1 MHVVIYAGE
10 TKTKLCQR
18 LANDMKLDEKKL
30 LKLYLQKARFKE
42 ADILSGRYTLARKA
56 DENATI
62 SYLFDLSK
70 EKIATFEKNYLSK
83 EPDSLKRK
91 TIFVIASIIQ
101 KESNSIKEMPY
112 ISSVIYNRLEKKM
125 KLQMDAT
132 LNYGKY
138 ANQIVTPER
147 IKTDMSYYNT
157 YKHKGL
163 PPHPL
168 GTVSLEA
175 LQAAVR
181 PAKSDYLFFMLNKDG
196 SHNFSSTYAQHLEKL
211 RAFRAHQKA
220 KRAKKAQALEKK
232 KSDSNKTVKK
242 SFGLKFDTLTFKKSR

>member
-1 MHVVIYAGE
+1 MDVVIYAGE
-10 TKTKLCQR
+10 TKEKLCQR
-18 LANDMKLDEKKL
+18 LANDMKLDEEKL
-30 LKLYLQKARFKE
+30 LNLYLQKAQFKE
-42 ADILSGRYTLARKA
+42 ADILSGSYTIARKA
-56 DENATI
+56 DEKATI
-62 SYLFDLSK
+62 TYLFDVSQKKLD
-70 EKIATFEKNYLSK
+70 TFEKNYLGK
-83 EPDSLKRK
+83 TPDTLKRK

-101 KESNSIKEMPY
+101 KESNFIKEMPY

-138 ANQIVTPER
+138 AHQIVTPER
-147 IKTDMSYYNT
+147 IKTDTSYYNT

-196 SHNFSSTYAQHLEKL
+196 SHNFSSTYVQHLKKL
-211 RAFRAHQKA
+211 RAFRAYQKE
-220 KRAKKAQALEKK
+220 KRAKKMQMLEEK

-242 SFGLKFDTLTFKKSR
+242 SFGLKFDKLTFKKSP